1 MSDIP
6 LKFWFPQQTIS
17 IPNKIT
23 NKILSM
29 NIDEIMS
36 IPTTKIAIQYK
47 SEIEFEYQSFLY
59 MNLFSPI
66 TYKTIYDEALELINH
81 RINSTFIDL

>member
-47 SEIEFEYQSFLY
+47 S
-59 MNLFSPI
+59 
-66 TYKTIYDEALELINH
+66 
-81 RINSTFIDL
+81 